1 MSEQQRREISYKVIK
16 TQSKL
21 KNHQQLN
28 DNNHVND
35 IDSSSS
41 PPRYDDI
48 KKTSSHFNNHPPLED
63 DTGSI
68 VIV

>member
-1 MSEQQRREISYKVIK
+1 MSEQQRREISYKVIQ

-21 KNHQQLN
+21 HHQA
-28 DNNHVND
+28 DNNHGND
-35 IDSSSS
+35 IDLS
-41 PPRYDDI
+41 PPRYDDL
-48 KKTSSHFNNHPPLED
+48 KKTSSHYNNYPSLED